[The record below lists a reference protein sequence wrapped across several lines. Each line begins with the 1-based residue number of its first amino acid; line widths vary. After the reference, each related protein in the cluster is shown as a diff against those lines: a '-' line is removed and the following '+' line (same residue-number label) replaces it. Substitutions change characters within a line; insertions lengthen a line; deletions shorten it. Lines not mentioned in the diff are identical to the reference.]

1 MNARL
6 SIVVVVA
13 LVVAQS
19 VAADDPRGDVQVE
32 MKKLEGTWRG
42 VSFIADGKEVAGD
55 RAKGLA
61 LTLKADGTWALLD
74 GKDKSDGMFTVDPGK
89 KPKAASFVIKN
100 GMFKDMTT
108 LDIYDLDGDTL
119 KICYVMVPAG
129 KESTKERPSKFA
141 AEAGSGHI
149 LWVMKREKSK

>member
-13 LVVAQS
+13 LL
-19 VAADDPRGDVQVE
+19 VAADDPKGDVQAE

-42 VSFIADGKEVAGD
+42 VSFIADGKEAPGD

-61 LTLKADGTWALLD
+61 LTLKADGTWTLLD
-74 GKDKSDGMFTVDPGK
+74 GKNTSDGTFTVDPGK
-89 KPKAASFVIKN
+89 KPKTGSFVIKS
-100 GMFKDMTT
+100 GIHKDKTT

-119 KICYVMVPAG
+119 KLCYVLVPAG
-129 KESTKERPSKFA
+129 NESAKERPSKFA
-141 AEAGSGHI
+141 SEAGSGHI
-149 LWVMKREKSK
+149 LWVMKREKAK